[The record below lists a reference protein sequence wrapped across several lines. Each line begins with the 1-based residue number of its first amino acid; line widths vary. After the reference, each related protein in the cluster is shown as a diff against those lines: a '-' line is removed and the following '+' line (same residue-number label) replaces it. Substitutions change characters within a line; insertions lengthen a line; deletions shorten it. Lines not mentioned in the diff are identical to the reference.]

1 MIDSN
6 YTSLLHTRNIIK
18 DHITE
23 AIGYM
28 TSACWKQWEI
38 KNINTVKTAYFI
50 NKILVTNGYLP
61 HAYLGSNTAALWE
74 LPHH

>member
-1 MIDSN
+1 MAAINFRAIRHHFTEMVYTDIQVSVSKKILIKYLHAMIDSN

-28 TSACWKQWEI
+28 TSAC
-38 KNINTVKTAYFI
+38 
-50 NKILVTNGYLP
+50 
-61 HAYLGSNTAALWE
+61 
-74 LPHH
+74 